1 MYIVNSLTEPI
12 RIRTCWSGR
21 TAAAQVVVV
30 DVFGFQTR
38 LSISDANQKILLSGD
53 GPSCLAREMSILSSR
68 LPSKTCGMCI
78 RKFSGRERRMRL
90 SVAGAVLLTLCLAT
104 LPAVAQTDLYDNGP
118 IFGEGNGWAINFGFA
133 VSDNFTLNS
142 AATIDELQFGSHL
155 FPGDV
160 LESAEVSITSQEFR
174 GTSYFDQN
182 VNFTAS
188 NCFDNSFGFVVCTQT
203 GTFNG
208 PQLNAGT
215 YWPELVKRRYQHR
228 RPRSTG
234 TRTMDARW
242 RRKTLW
248 GPSPPSRSRFWGHSR
263 AAARPSLPLWCCSD
277 RASSVWPDYCG
288 VSCSSRGFPGLA
300 WVCVLAG
307 ANPATILD

>member
-1 MYIVNSLTEPI
+1 
-12 RIRTCWSGR
+12 
-21 TAAAQVVVV
+21 
-30 DVFGFQTR
+30 
-38 LSISDANQKILLSGD
+38 
-53 GPSCLAREMSILSSR
+53 
-68 LPSKTCGMCI
+68 
-78 RKFSGRERRMRL
+78 MRL

-104 LPAVAQTDLYDNGP
+104 PPAVAQTDLYDNGP
-118 IFGEGNGWAINFGFA
+118 IFGEGNGWTINFGFA

-160 LESAEVSITSQEFR
+160 LESAEVSITSQEFG

-215 YWPELVKRRYQHR
+215 YWLNLSNAVTNTGDPAYWDENDGRSLASENSVGTIPSESFTILGTQSSGSTPEPSSLVLFG
-228 RPRSTG
+228 SG
-234 TRTMDARW
+234 IVGVAGML
-242 RRKTLW
+242 RRKL
-248 GPSPPSRSRFWGHSR
+248 F
-263 AAARPSLPLWCCSD
+263 
-277 RASSVWPDYCG
+277 
-288 VSCSSRGFPGLA
+288 
-300 WVCVLAG
+300 
-307 ANPATILD
+307 